1 MPILKRPLLGL
12 RAVSLPIRNFDF
24 TCRESL
30 SVSARSA
37 QNPKSLQLDA
47 GFSLVDTLT
56 GINIAAG
63 CYN

>member
-1 MPILKRPLLGL
+1 MPILQRPLLGL
-12 RAVSLPIRNFDF
+12 RAVSLPIRHFDF
-24 TCRESL
+24 TCRE

-37 QNPKSLQLDA
+37 QNPTSLQPDA
-47 GFSLVDTLT
+47 GFSLVDSMT